1 MNSHP
6 HSPVSVVVSKGK
18 QMTARVATIPRGLTR
33 FGAVLLVSVFV
44 WALGVSAAFAAQAP
58 ATNVVQ
64 QLQRGP
70 LLAFTCTDCH
80 ASLNGT
86 TTVTAIAGVKFSHGS
101 HMTYDCTA
109 CHARFPH
116 TKTGTERPM
125 MPACFTCHGLRHGPQ
140 GVVAGFTCD
149 KCHTKP
155 RSQLIPKD
163 HLAPDFNGKGHVQP
177 SKDGLRTSCMLC
189 HTKDQ
194 CDTCHIKTNVSW
206 DTTMSYTYDAGDSC
220 LSCHKTQLPR
230 IAAPVTA
237 SNLDVSAHRTLTCV
251 QCHTDFNHVDTPA
264 GSPLWNVNAGLSCG
278 QNGCHPKEQ
287 ATYAKSIHG
296 TTLLSGADLTSPSC
310 GDCHGGHNIERLKTD
325 AAKTRLRLSGE
336 QMCVGTCHTHD
347 AAYVSYNDWWHGTA
361 YKNGN
366 ADAPACWTCHGAHD
380 VTALKD
386 AAAKTS
392 PEHLKDTCGQI
403 GCHQGVTENFAEGWR
418 TLVHTREKD
427 VVANPILQLKKKT
440 FGGGK

>member
-1 MNSHP
+1 MDSTSHT
-6 HSPVSVVVSKGK
+6 PVSVVVSKGK
-18 QMTARVATIPRGLTR
+18 QMTARVATVPRGLTR
-33 FGAVLLVSVFV
+33 FGVVLLASAFV
-44 WALGVSAAFAAQAP
+44 WALGVSAAFAATTP
-58 ATNVVQ
+58 AANVVQ

-86 TTVTAIAGVKFSHGS
+86 NTVTAIAGVKFSHGS

-116 TKTGTERPM
+116 TQAGTERPM

-140 GVVAGFTCD
+140 GLIAGYDCS

-163 HLAPDFNGKGHVQP
+163 HLVPGFNGKGHILPAEQ
-177 SKDGLRTSCMLC
+177 SLRTSCMMC
-189 HTKDQ
+189 HTKAQ
-194 CDTCHIKTNVSW
+194 CDTCHFKANVSW
-206 DTTMSYTYDAGDSC
+206 VTTQSYTFDPGDSC
-220 LSCHKTQLPR
+220 LACHKTQLPR
-230 IAAPVTA
+230 VAAPVTE
-237 SNLDVSAHRTLTCV
+237 SNLDTSAHRTLTCV
-251 QCHTDFNHVDTPA
+251 QCHTDFKQTDA
-264 GSPLWNVNAGLSCG
+264 ASFSPQWNVNAGLSCG
-278 QNGCHPKEQ
+278 AVGCHPKEM

-296 TTLLSGADLTSPSC
+296 STLLSGKDLSSPTC

-325 AAKTRLRLSGE
+325 AAKTRLRLAGY
-336 QMCVGTCHTHD
+336 QMCVGSCHVHD
-347 AAYVSYNDWWHGTA
+347 AAYASYSDWYHGNA
-361 YKNGN
+361 YKEGN

-380 VTALKD
+380 VTAIND
-386 AAAKTS
+386 PASKTS
-392 PEHLKDTCGQI
+392 PENLKSTCGQV

-418 TLVHTREKD
+418 DLVHGREKD
-427 VVANPILQLKKKT
+427 VAANPILALKKKI